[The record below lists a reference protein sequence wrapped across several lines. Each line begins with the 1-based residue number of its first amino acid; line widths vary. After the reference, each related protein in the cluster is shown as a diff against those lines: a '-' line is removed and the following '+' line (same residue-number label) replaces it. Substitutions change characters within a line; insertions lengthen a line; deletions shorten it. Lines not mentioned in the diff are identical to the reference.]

1 MVTLDGQGLKKVEK
15 LPLFP
20 MRSMR
25 KIEGTLKE
33 LLEAAA
39 EENPKAQKKRQD
51 YIQAVLTDQGEL
63 IDPIGTLRSKYPNV
77 MQIVRKEAQDFL
89 LKEESMQGSMLV
101 EKKDTL
107 SMFEAFYRE
116 VRDAVLSDEGKEIMV
131 DVIKELEG

>member
-1 MVTLDGQGLKKVEK
+1 MTGVQTCA
-15 LPLFP
+15 LPI
-20 MRSMR
+20 S
-25 KIEGTLKE
+25 
-33 LLEAAA
+33 
-39 EENPKAQKKRQD
+39 QKKRQD